1 MNKIFYDSLQPLTLI
16 CTKMDAKQK
25 CKCFSPTYN
34 AFIRCL
40 VYLYVIQLGHKHQ
53 VTRGKYCKGPKN
65 SNYISFNEYIKA
77 NIKHLNSLVWF
88 GMNPDLPLASILCR
102 VTQQL
107 IGGRVYKR
115 QCS

>member
-1 MNKIFYDSLQPLTLI
+1 VDTAIKAGMS
-16 CTKMDAKQK
+16 
-25 CKCFSPTYN
+25 
-34 AFIRCL
+34 
-40 VYLYVIQLGHKHQ
+40 
-53 VTRGKYCKGPKN
+53 VTGNERS

-88 GMNPDLPLASILCR
+88 RMNPDLPLASLLCR

-115 QCS
+115 Q